1 MCISEVI
8 QVETKGTADKET
20 AAMKKKRKKKKTK
33 KNKKKKE
40 NPEKRGLLR

>member
-20 AAMKKKRKKKKTK
+20 AAMKKKTKKKK
-33 KNKKKKE
+33 KKKKE
-40 NPEKRGLLR
+40 NPEKRGLLQ